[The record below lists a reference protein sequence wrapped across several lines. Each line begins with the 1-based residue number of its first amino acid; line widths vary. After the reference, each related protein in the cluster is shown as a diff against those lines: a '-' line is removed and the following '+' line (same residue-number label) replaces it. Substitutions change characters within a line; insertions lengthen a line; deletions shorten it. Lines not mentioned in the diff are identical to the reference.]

1 MTELESVTSVPTYTI
16 KTEQFEGPLDV
27 LLNLIE
33 KRKLLINQ
41 ISLAEVTEEFI
52 RFAERLTNSSGLRQ
66 KSSFVAIASILLLIK
81 AKSLLPVLEVTEE
94 EQEDI
99 ADLEKRL
106 RLLELMRAVGKVVG
120 VQYGVRRI
128 FQQGNFRNDIRVFA
142 PSKDVSVESL
152 FAGIK
157 QALTSVPKKEVELPK
172 VKVRQVKSLE
182 EMMHDLESRI
192 QSAFKM
198 TFTTFAKAQQEV
210 DTSKLSP
217 EEVVEVK
224 RVAKQHVVVSFLAL
238 LELVKQN
245 TLIAEQTENFAEI
258 DITNIKM

>member
-1 MTELESVTSVPTYTI
+1 MNEVESVVSAPTYTI

-52 RFAERLTNSSGLRQ
+52 HFAERITDTSLLRQ

-94 EQEDI
+94 EQVDI

-106 RLLELMRAVGKVVG
+106 KMLELMRGVGKVLG
-120 VQYGVRRI
+120 AEYGVRRI
-128 FQQGNFRNDIRVFA
+128 FSQGNFRNDIRVFA
-142 PSKDVSVESL
+142 PSKDISVSTLSL
-152 FAGIK
+152 GIQ
-157 QALTSVPKKEVELPK
+157 QALASVPKKEIELPK

-198 TFTTFAKAQQEV
+198 TFTSFAKIEAM
-210 DTSKLSP
+210 DTANLPP
-217 EEVVEVK
+217 EEVIEIK

-245 TLIAEQTENFAEI
+245 TLIAEQSENFAEI
-258 DITNIKM
+258 DITNSKM

>member
-1 MTELESVTSVPTYTI
+1 MTEVDQAVTTSTYTI

-52 RFAERLTNSSGLRQ
+52 RFAERLTDASGLRQ
-66 KSSFVAIASILLLIK
+66 KSSFVAVASILLLIK

-94 EQEDI
+94 EQVDI

-106 RLLELMRAVGKVVG
+106 KMLELMRSVGKTLG
-120 VQYGVRRI
+120 VRYGSRRI
-128 FQQGNFRNDIRVFA
+128 FSQGNFRNDIRVFA
-142 PSKDVSVESL
+142 PSKDISLESI
-152 FAGIK
+152 FNGI
-157 QALTSVPKKEVELPK
+157 QNALASVPKKEVELPK

-182 EMMHDLESRI
+182 EVMQDLEHRI
-192 QSAFKM
+192 QGAFKM
-198 TFTTFAKAQQEV
+198 TFTSFAKIQ
-210 DTSKLSP
+210 DTDMSHLPP
-217 EEVVEVK
+217 EEVVEIK
-224 RVAKQHVVVSFLAL
+224 RAAKQHVVVSFLAL

-245 TLIAEQTENFAEI
+245 TLIAEQVENFAEI
-258 DITNIKM
+258 DITNTKM